1 MIERKINVIL
11 DLDSTLLCS
20 VPLNVIEMN
29 PEVFKELNEKLKYVD
44 MKPFYRVYLRPHL
57 DEFLDFL
64 FDEFNVSVFT
74 AAERDYAKFVVDNIV
89 KKNHQDYHLDFI
101 FYSYHNMISL
111 RTYNQM
117 KQLSMLWNMFNMYYF
132 YPSNT
137 VIIDDYDMVK
147 RSNPYNCLQI
157 KKFDINLETAM
168 KNKDEILQDKSLLNV
183 AKKLF
188 LMKNMFE
195 KKIDAE
201 GVLIDIKTP
210 ILLRDY
216 DVKNIF

>member
-1 MIERKINVIL
+1 MNDKKINVIL

-44 MKPFYRVYLRPHL
+44 MKPFYSVYLRPHL

-89 KKNHQDYHLDFI
+89 KKNHQDYNLDFI

-147 RSNPYNCLQI
+147 SSNPYNCLQI

-168 KNKDEILQDKSLLNV
+168 KNKDEILQDKSLLNI

-188 LMKNMFE
+188 QMKNIFE
-195 KKIDAE
+195 KKIDTE
-201 GVLIDIKTP
+201 GVLNDIKTP